1 MEAKIPPWKLIWEE
15 VCPIEKRGANTL
27 DECQQICLQIILL
40 VFISMASAYHFGRQL
55 YAVVRTRTQKWTII
69 ARIVTVGALGLLP
82 VARTYFSVSNGVTI
96 WPIDILLACF
106 ECITWIVHLGFLL
119 SLRKRGSVNSR
130 GPLIITVLWAFAFI
144 LSITWLQEGLRKPL
158 WGWRLPTLILQFS
171 YGLTLIPSGQGRV
184 ITRLN
189 RDEEERQ
196 ALLSNRY
203 VRFQQN
209 IEEASLGPAQ
219 DGVTCLSKIL
229 FYWVNDLIEK
239 GVEGA
244 LKKVEDLFD
253 LPECLS
259 IIAITEK
266 FQKSID
272 QTKTLFWAL
281 HKAFGREFYTIGLL
295 RFFGDISGF
304 AGPLLLGG
312 LIGKEDSDASETSP
326 FFYAFGLFGTA
337 LSTVH
342 FNWRISLV
350 TMRMRVAIV
359 TAIYRK
365 SLEARG
371 LKNSR
376 PDILNLMSTDTDR
389 IVNSCVSFHSFWSI
403 PFQLF
408 TTLYLLYTQV
418 GVAFVAGVIFAVA
431 LIPINRWLALKIAK
445 LSQGLMTAKDAR
457 VSLCSEAVSG
467 AKQIKLY
474 AWEDIFVEKIE
485 ELRRTELKF
494 LAKRKY
500 LDAVC
505 VYFWAT
511 TPILMCLLT
520 FGVSVLTGNI
530 LTPATTYTSV
540 ALLNMLISPLNAFPW
555 VLNGLT
561 EAWVSL
567 KRVQELMSLPNV
579 DLTQFYSPV
588 ENAKS
593 EKKKHPIVLSIEN
606 ATFDF
611 EFNRQRD
618 GSEIIVADIVDFQL
632 ENVSIVVRKGEL
644 VCLEGP
650 IGGGK
655 SSLLSAIVADLSRA
669 SGTVSIQDLH
679 SGFGYVSQTS
689 WLQRGTIRENI
700 LWGTVFDEQ
709 RYKNVVWA
717 CALTEDFMQLGGDHV
732 GVGEGGR
739 TLSGGQRARVALAR
753 AVYQNKAIY
762 LMDDVLASLDAHV
775 AAHIVKH
782 CILGLLAGKTRI
794 IVSENRTL
802 LHHANQILH
811 VDGGHVTQSELMNDF
826 LDFSEEESEDTCENG
841 VENVFTTVKLES
853 DVETD
858 KQSVDSIMLDETREY
873 GTIKSSVI
881 FAYWKAM
888 SNTVAFTVFIA
899 ILLMQTSRNVSDVWL
914 AHWVSQYNVT
924 NTNSTES
931 PSLGYFLG
939 IYAGLAT
946 SNSVFTL
953 LRAFLF
959 AYAGIRAARHVHTK
973 LLKRV
978 FATKFQ
984 FFDITPLGRILN
996 RFSSDTYTI
1005 DDSLP
1010 FIFNILLAQLFGLIG
1025 AIIITLIALPWLILL
1040 VVPMCPV
1047 YVNLQSRY
1055 RHASRDIK
1063 RLSSNALSPLYAHFT
1078 ETLQVEESTRAQLT
1092 ASAAQQWLG
1101 LRLQFLGATLV
1112 GGAGILA
1119 ALTSAHETNP
1129 SFVGL
1134 AISYALSIT
1143 SLLGGVLNA
1152 LAETEQE
1159 LIAVE
1164 RVSQYCEL
1172 EGETNASG
1180 SIDPPF
1186 GWPCQGVVSFDNV
1199 VMKYRDHLPPAL
1211 KRVSFETSS
1220 FERVGIVGRT
1230 GAGKTSIV
1238 ASVMRVAPLSIGK
1251 IVIDCVDVATL
1262 PISVLR
1268 ERIALV
1274 PQEPFLFGGTVR
1286 DNLDPRRRHFDS
1298 EIWKAISLC
1307 LAAPLVHGLGGLSG
1321 YIAPG
1326 GSNVSAGERQL
1337 LSLARAMLK
1346 NSKVVCIDEGTA
1358 NLNAA
1363 SEIAIRSVLR
1373 TAFRSST
1380 VIFIAHRLS
1389 GLQNTDRIFVMDGG
1403 EIVESGSPNTL
1414 QSDVNS
1420 VFYGMVQEQTQSDP
1434 TYGS

>member
-1 MEAKIPPWKLIWEE
+1 M
-15 VCPIEKRGANTL
+15 
-27 DECQQICLQIILL
+27 
-40 VFISMASAYHFGRQL
+40 
-55 YAVVRTRTQKWTII
+55 
-69 ARIVTVGALGLLP
+69 
-82 VARTYFSVSNGVTI
+82 
-96 WPIDILLACF
+96 
-106 ECITWIVHLGFLL
+106 
-119 SLRKRGSVNSR
+119 
-130 GPLIITVLWAFAFI
+130 
-144 LSITWLQEGLRKPL
+144 
-158 WGWRLPTLILQFS
+158 
-171 YGLTLIPSGQGRV
+171 
-184 ITRLN
+184 
-189 RDEEERQ
+189 
-196 ALLSNRY
+196 
-203 VRFQQN
+203 
-209 IEEASLGPAQ
+209 
-219 DGVTCLSKIL
+219 
-229 FYWVNDLIEK
+229 
-239 GVEGA
+239 
-244 LKKVEDLFD
+244 
-253 LPECLS
+253 
-259 IIAITEK
+259 
-266 FQKSID
+266 
-272 QTKTLFWAL
+272 
-281 HKAFGREFYTIGLL
+281 
-295 RFFGDISGF
+295 
-304 AGPLLLGG
+304 
-312 LIGKEDSDASETSP
+312 
-326 FFYAFGLFGTA
+326 
-337 LSTVH
+337 
-342 FNWRISLV
+342 

-371 LKNSR
+371 LKNAR

-457 VSLCSEAVSG
+457 VSLCSEALSG

-474 AWEDIFVEKIE
+474 AWEDIFVRRIE

-593 EKKKHPIVLSIEN
+593 QKKERPIVLSIEN

-717 CALTEDFMQLGGDHV
+717 CALAEDFMQLGGDHI

-794 IVSENRTL
+794 IVSENRTI

-826 LDFSEEESEDTCENG
+826 SDFSEEESEDTCENSG
-841 VENVFTTVKLES
+841 ENVFTTVKLES
-853 DVETD
+853 DVETE

-899 ILLMQTSRNVSDVWL
+899 ITLMQTSRNVSDVWL
-914 AHWVSQYNVT
+914 AHWVSQYNIT

-946 SNSVFTL
+946 SNSAFTL

-984 FFDITPLGRILN
+984 FFDVTPLGRILN

-1010 FIFNILLAQLFGLIG
+1010 FIFNILLAQLFGLVG

-1078 ETLQVEESTRAQLT
+1078 ETLQGMFSF
-1092 ASAAQQWLG
+1092 SK
-1101 LRLQFLGATLV
+1101 
-1112 GGAGILA
+1112 
-1119 ALTSAHETNP
+1119 AL
-1129 SFVGL
+1129 
-1134 AISYALSIT
+1134 
-1143 SLLGGVLNA
+1143 
-1152 LAETEQE
+1152 
-1159 LIAVE
+1159 
-1164 RVSQYCEL
+1164 
-1172 EGETNASG
+1172 
-1180 SIDPPF
+1180 
-1186 GWPCQGVVSFDNV
+1186 
-1199 VMKYRDHLPPAL
+1199 
-1211 KRVSFETSS
+1211 
-1220 FERVGIVGRT
+1220 
-1230 GAGKTSIV
+1230 
-1238 ASVMRVAPLSIGK
+1238 
-1251 IVIDCVDVATL
+1251 
-1262 PISVLR
+1262 
-1268 ERIALV
+1268 
-1274 PQEPFLFGGTVR
+1274 
-1286 DNLDPRRRHFDS
+1286 
-1298 EIWKAISLC
+1298 
-1307 LAAPLVHGLGGLSG
+1307 
-1321 YIAPG
+1321 
-1326 GSNVSAGERQL
+1326 
-1337 LSLARAMLK
+1337 
-1346 NSKVVCIDEGTA
+1346 
-1358 NLNAA
+1358 
-1363 SEIAIRSVLR
+1363 
-1373 TAFRSST
+1373 
-1380 VIFIAHRLS
+1380 IFK
-1389 GLQNTDRIFVMDGG
+1389 
-1403 EIVESGSPNTL
+1403 
-1414 QSDVNS
+1414 
-1420 VFYGMVQEQTQSDP
+1420 
-1434 TYGS
+1434 